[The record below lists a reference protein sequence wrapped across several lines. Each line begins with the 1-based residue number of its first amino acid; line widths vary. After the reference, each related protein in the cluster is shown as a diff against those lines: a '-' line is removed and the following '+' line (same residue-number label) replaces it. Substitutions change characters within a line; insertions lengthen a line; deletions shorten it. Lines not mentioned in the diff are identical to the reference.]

1 MRRWVLDKVE
11 KEPLNAKRPKKRK
24 AGMEKAL
31 IKTNFVDIGTPK
43 RGKVRDIYD
52 LGEKLLIVASDRLS
66 AFDVVL
72 PTGIPDKGKVLTKL
86 SVFWFKQVE
95 DIVKNHILEVDVDR
109 YPEILKKHSDSL
121 RDRSMLVKKARIIP
135 VECVVRGYLS
145 GSGWSDYKKTGTIC
159 GIELPEGLVES
170 SKLEHPIFTPTTKA
184 EEGHDM
190 NISFED
196 LTAMIGERL
205 AATLRYLSIKIYE
218 KGCEIAER
226 KGILIAD
233 TKFEFGMVDNEIVI
247 VDEILTPDSSRFW
260 SKKLYKAG
268 GAQDSYDKQI
278 VRDYLLTLDWNK
290 TYPGPELPESI
301 AAKARARY
309 IEILEILTSQGL

>member
-1 MRRWVLDKVE
+1 MQ
-11 KEPLNAKRPKKRK
+11 
-24 AGMEKAL
+24 KAL
-31 IKTNFVDIGTPK
+31 RETNLTDIGTPK
-43 RGKVRDIYD
+43 RGKVRDVYD
-52 LGEKLLIVASDRLS
+52 LGNKLLIVASDRLS

-86 SVFWFKQVE
+86 SVFWFRQMGG
-95 DIVKNHILEVDVDR
+95 IVKNHILEVDVDK
-109 YPEILKKHSDSL
+109 YPDALKKYSDDL
-121 RDRSMLVKKARIIP
+121 RDRSMLVKKAQVIP

-159 GIELPEGLVES
+159 GMKLPGSLVES
-170 SKLEHPIFTPTTKA
+170 AKLESPIFTPTTKA

-190 NISFED
+190 NISFEE
-196 LTAMIGERL
+196 LTGIVGESL
-205 AATLRYLSIKIYE
+205 AKKLRDLSIKIYE

-226 KGILIAD
+226 KGIIIAD
-233 TKFEFGMVDNEIVI
+233 TKFEFGMVDDEIII

-278 VRDYLLTLDWNK
+278 VRDYLNTLDWDK
-290 TYPGPELPESI
+290 TYPGPELPE
-301 AAKARARY
+301 AVAEKARARY
-309 IEILEILTSQGL
+309 IEILEILTGQGL